1 MVSVAHS
8 SSLFTECLWDKSEQ
22 LSAVF
27 NSIEGIVLNIFNG
40 LFFFQSFLNKVGT
53 ESNMKIDQISR
64 ISVTESVMI
73 TISHLKLLRGNIYKY
88 SFKGLEGEP

>member
-1 MVSVAHS
+1 MG
-8 SSLFTECLWDKSEQ
+8 F
-22 LSAVF
+22 
-27 NSIEGIVLNIFNG
+27 
-40 LFFFQSFLNKVGT
+40 FFFQPCSNKVGT

-73 TISHLKLLRGNIYKY
+73 IISHLKLLRGNIYKY